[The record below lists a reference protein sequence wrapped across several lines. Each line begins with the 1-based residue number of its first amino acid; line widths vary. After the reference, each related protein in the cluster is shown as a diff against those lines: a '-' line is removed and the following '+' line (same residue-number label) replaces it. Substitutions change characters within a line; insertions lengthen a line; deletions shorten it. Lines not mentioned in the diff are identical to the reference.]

1 VIPGYSYKTE
11 DRDRLVEKF
20 LPLVNRI
27 AGRLAM
33 GLPSHID
40 RGDLVGSGVLGLLD
54 AIEKHDASKGPLKNY
69 VALRI
74 RGAMLDDL
82 RKMSW
87 LPRNL
92 QQKSKE
98 IEAAHARLRARL
110 LREPGDSELAEDMGI
125 GLGELSRLMA
135 YINQKTVLS
144 VEEYLFPGT
153 AGGKRVEGRLT
164 DEDPDSNPEHSML
177 KKEQFAKLSGAL
189 SALSE
194 REQLILHLYYRE
206 ELTLREIGQVLDIGE
221 SRVCQLH
228 GRAMLKLRGEM
239 RGWQ

>member
-1 VIPGYSYKTE
+1 MAIPGYSYKTE

-27 AGRLAM
+27 ANRLAM

-54 AIEKHDASKGPLKNY
+54 AIERYDATKGPLKNY

-92 QQKSKE
+92 LQKSRE
-98 IEAAHARLRARL
+98 IEAAYNLLRARL
-110 LREPGDSELAEDMGI
+110 LREPGDNELAEELGI
-125 GLGELSRLMA
+125 DPAELSRLLA
-135 YINQKTVLS
+135 YINQKSVVS

-153 AGGKRVEGRLT
+153 GGEKKVEERLA
-164 DEDPDSNPEHSML
+164 DDDPDSNPEESLL
-177 KKEQFAKLSGAL
+177 KKEQTDKLAAAL
-189 SALSE
+189 ASLSE

-206 ELTLREIGQVLDIGE
+206 ELTLREIGRVLDIGE

-228 GRAMLKLRGEM
+228 GRAMLKLRARMGG
-239 RGWQ
+239 R